1 MIDIRLGNDVNAD
14 WVLRHGRSAALFVAL
29 KESPD
34 TVYNPKEK
42 DRVCTV
48 ILSYLAADRV
58 QIVMNGVRACGYLFQ
73 YLMNESQSIPQ
84 QILSPFVRVSSKR
97 MLYLYVQDSIN
108 KLLVMISKKT
118 RNMKYLT

>member
-1 MIDIRLGNDVNAD
+1 MLFKLTFAETIYLRVYCSIDVCVCAGNDVNAD
-14 WVLRHGRSAALFVAL
+14 WMLRHGRSAALFVVL
-29 KESPD
+29 KESPT

-84 QILSPFVRVSSKR
+84 QILSPFVRVS
-97 MLYLYVQDSIN
+97 I
-108 KLLVMISKKT
+108 
-118 RNMKYLT
+118 

>member
-1 MIDIRLGNDVNAD
+1 M
-14 WVLRHGRSAALFVAL
+14 LRHGRSAALFVVL
-29 KESPD
+29 KESPT

-73 YLMNESQSIPQ
+73 YLMNESLSIPQ
-84 QILSPFVRVSSKR
+84 QILSPFVRVS
-97 MLYLYVQDSIN
+97 YLEIEYICHIFLFENQRIDFS
-108 KLLVMISKKT
+108 
-118 RNMKYLT
+118 

>member
-1 MIDIRLGNDVNAD
+1 MTFTKIIDIQLGNDVNAD

-29 KESPD
+29 KESPA

-42 DRVCTV
+42 DRVCAV
-48 ILSYLAADRV
+48 IFSYLAADRV

-84 QILSPFVRVSSKR
+84 QILSPFVRVSSR
-97 MLYLYVQDSIN
+97 GTFVTSIRDSMN
-108 KLLVMISKKT
+108 
-118 RNMKYLT
+118 NMQ